1 MTSSST
7 EDDPA
12 ASPYASLGRSN
23 DQDARPPDRVR
34 RIGSDL
40 AHKIGNITSDVDDIS
55 RRVFGV
61 SPRVVITSAQDAQS
75 GYGISPLIALVST
88 GASGMRLRSGAR
100 WTEIRARALRTRLA
114 GPQAAGM
121 LLTAIRSARRRGG
134 RERAVADAARPRCGT
149 LVRGIATRLGDC
161 APAARARA
169 NCAEP
174 RSHAAEIAPVRP
186 RGAR

>member
-100 WTEIRARALRTRLA
+100 WTEI
-114 GPQAAGM
+114 GPG
-121 LLTAIRSARRRGG
+121 L
-134 RERAVADAARPRCGT
+134 
-149 LVRGIATRLGDC
+149 
-161 APAARARA
+161 
-169 NCAEP
+169 
-174 RSHAAEIAPVRP
+174 
-186 RGAR
+186 